1 MKTSSLT
8 LAQRFKLSRFIHGE
22 APTKGPLILNQ
33 RRIFIL
39 PSRYGLFFAGLI
51 VLLLLI
57 AFVYNNNLVYMLG
70 FLLASVFFVTILH
83 SFNNLQGLVV
93 RAGYH
98 EAVFAGK
105 PAVFSFHIHNPAAQ
119 NRLAIN
125 VALEQVIT
133 IDLEPDQTQTL
144 HFETFCNRRGW
155 RACGTLTVSS
165 HYPIGLFRAWSPLRF
180 DSKVLVYP
188 RPKVNAL
195 PLPLNDSGHGEYS
208 QSSLQGDDFNGLKTY
223 QRGDSMRQIHWK
235 TLAKGRGLYSK
246 KYSGTSSQE
255 LWLDYDA
262 IPGDGLED
270 RLSQLCR
277 WVLDAE
283 GEGLKYGLLLP
294 GIKIAPANGKT
305 HLCQCLEALAL
316 F

>member
-1 MKTSSLT
+1 MNGPSLT

-22 APTKGPLILNQ
+22 APVKGPLTLNQ

-39 PSRYGLFFAGLI
+39 PSRYGLLFAGLI

-83 SFNNLQGLVV
+83 SFKNLQGLVV
-93 RAGYH
+93 RAGHH
-98 EAVFAGK
+98 EAVFAGT
-105 PAVFSFHIHNPAAQ
+105 PAVFSFHIQNPAPQ
-119 NRLAIN
+119 SRLAID
-125 VALEQVIT
+125 VTLEQVVT
-133 IDLEPDQTQTL
+133 VDLVPNQIQTL
-144 HFETFCNRRGW
+144 HFETLCNRRGW
-155 RACGTLTVSS
+155 RLCGTLTVCS
-165 HYPIGLFRAWSPLRF
+165 HYPLGLFRAWSPLRF

-188 RPKVNAL
+188 LPKLNGL

-208 QSSLQGDDFNGLKTY
+208 LSSTQGDEFYGLKTY
-223 QRGDSMRQIHWK
+223 QNGDSMRQIHWK
-235 TLAKGRGLYSK
+235 TLAKGRGLHSK
-246 KYSGTSSQE
+246 KYSDTSNHE
-255 LWLDYDA
+255 LWLDYA
-262 IPGDGLED
+262 SAPGNGLEE

-283 GEGLKYGLLLP
+283 CGGLKYGLLLP
-294 GIKIAPANGKT
+294 GVKIAPANGKA
-305 HLCQCLEALAL
+305 HQCQCLEALAL